1 MINLRYHVVSLI
13 AVFLALTV
21 GIVMGSTV
29 VDRVT
34 VDALNERVSSVSRSV
49 SNAEAE
55 NRRLNGELGTVREFA
70 DQARDHLVQ
79 GRLQGVPVLVV
90 AVAGVD
96 RTPVDGLRDALVESQ
111 ATLAGTLWFT
121 GKMRLDNDADLRV
134 LATTLGLGVDQPE
147 VLRGQALARVAD
159 TLGGTSDTALGD
171 PTLAALTTAGF
182 VTYEAPPGQA
192 TSVLPPTS
200 PLPESVRVVLV
211 SGAGAGVGDDRLA
224 LPLAQDLGP
233 ATGRLVATE
242 SGQDTPGGRG
252 VFVGLLR
259 NDDAV
264 AGRVSTVDNLETPMG
279 QAAVVLALEDLAAP
293 RTGHFGVGPG
303 AQRLLPAGRT

>member
-1 MINLRYHVVSLI
+1 MVNLRYHVVSLI

-34 VDALNERVSSVSRSV
+34 VDALNERVSSVSKSV

-55 NRRLNGELGTVREFA
+55 NRRLGDQLGTVRDFA
-70 DQARDHLVQ
+70 DQARDHLAR
-79 GRLQGVPVLVV
+79 GRLKDVPVLVV

-96 RTPVDGLRDALVESQ
+96 RKPVDGLRQALVESE

-121 GKMRLDNDADLRV
+121 GKMRLANDADRRQ
-134 LATTLGLGVDQPE
+134 LATTLNLADDQPE
-147 VLRGQALARVAD
+147 VVRAQALARIAD
-159 TLGGTSDTALGD
+159 ALSGSPD
-171 PTLAALTTAGF
+171 SSSTLAGLTTAGF

-192 TSVLPPTS
+192 TSTVAAGVA
-200 PLPESVRVVLV
+200 LPESVRVVLV
-211 SGAGAGVGDDRLA
+211 SGAGAGVGDDQVA
-224 LPLAQDLGP
+224 VPLAQDLGQ
-233 ATGRLVATE
+233 ADGRLVAAE
-242 SGQDTPGGRG
+242 AGQDTPGGRG

-259 NDDAV
+259 NDDAL
-264 AGRVSTVDNLETPMG
+264 AARVSTVDDLESPMG
-279 QAAVVLALEDLAAP
+279 QAAVVLALEDLAVP

-303 AQRLLPAGRT
+303 AQRLLPAGQT

>member
-34 VDALNERVSSVSRSV
+34 VDALNERVSSVSKSV

-55 NRRLNGELGTVREFA
+55 NGRLSGQLGTVRDFA
-70 DQARDHLVQ
+70 DQARDHVVRDQL
-79 GRLQGVPVLVV
+79 RGVPVLIA

-96 RTPVDGLRDALVESQ
+96 RKPVEGLQQVLVESG
-111 ATLAGTLWFT
+111 ATMAGTLWFT
-121 GKMRLDNDADLRV
+121 GKMRLDNDADRRE
-134 LATTLGLGVDQPE
+134 LAT
-147 VLRGQALARVAD
+147 VLNLADERPDVVRAQALAKVAD
-159 TLGGTSDTALGD
+159 ALDGSADPNPD
-171 PTLAALTTAGF
+171 PTIAALTAAGF

-192 TSVLPPTS
+192 ASTIPPS
-200 PLPESVRVVLV
+200 GAIPESVRVVLV
-211 SGAGAGVGDDRLA
+211 SGAGAGLGDDEVA
-224 LPLAQDLGP
+224 LPLAQDLGQGG
-233 ATGRLVATE
+233 GRLVAVE

-252 VFVGLLR
+252 VFVGLVR
-259 NDDAV
+259 NDDEVGA
-264 AGRVSTVDNLETPMG
+264 RVSTVDNLESPMG
-279 QAAVVLALEDLAAP
+279 QAAVVLALEDLAVP

-303 AQRLLPAGRT
+303 AQRLLPAGQT